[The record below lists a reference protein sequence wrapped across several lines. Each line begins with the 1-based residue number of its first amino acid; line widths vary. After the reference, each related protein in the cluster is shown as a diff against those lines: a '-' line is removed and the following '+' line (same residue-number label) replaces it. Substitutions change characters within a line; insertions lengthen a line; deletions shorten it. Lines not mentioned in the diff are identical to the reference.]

1 MKDIGKVKEY
11 NDYYGVIIN
20 EKGDKYLLLDKEV
33 VEGDKIK
40 ESDLVSFVPEYF
52 EKNDVKQKV
61 ARFVKKIDLKKKP

>member
-40 ESDLVSFVPEYF
+40 ESDLVSFV
-52 EKNDVKQKV
+52 QS
-61 ARFVKKIDLKKKP
+61 ILKKMM